1 MKRRIQVKKA
11 IVQTSEKKEA
21 HKTEAVSVEE
31 RIAILAKQNKEKSL
45 KQGHISEQKKAV
57 EDKEKVVVKAET
69 DAKKDKEVE
78 PKLESVK
85 EEVPEKDLELVNSK
99 TQGTGIIDEDKQDS
113 VSSQPVEIQVEESSS
128 LFVRSIAPVIIGIV
142 VGFLTGLTVIY
153 YYQNNSGSFSFFSFL
168 QKNKEKTTQEVNIQ
182 ISPTL
187 TEVISTPSPT
197 EVVSQKDLYD
207 ITILNGS
214 GKAGEAGRL
223 EKTLK
228 EKGYSVLEIGN
239 ADASNYK
246 ETEVRAKEEIA
257 ESFLTALKKD
267 LALTYTLTEGV
278 DALNRNSESD
288 IIIVIG
294 SLTASENVSTGEK
307 E

>member
-31 RIAILAKQNKEKSL
+31 RIAILAKQNKEKGL

-187 TEVISTPSPT
+187 TEVVSTPSPT

-278 DALNRNSESD
+278 DALNRNNESD